1 MSVVLG
7 FVAPSRP
14 QLLLAAERNEG
25 WQRLHDSF
33 ADARQQLTDSGAE
46 QLLIYSTQWHSIIGH
61 QMQADPNPRWSK
73 VDDDFHDLGTINYDL
88 KVDSEFAERYCEA
101 AKRRGL
107 AARTVNYH
115 GFPVDTGSLVVAQL
129 LNPENRIPIGIVS
142 CNVYADRGE
151 TLVLGKAARD
161 AIEASGK
168 KVAVAASTSL
178 SNRMY
183 TEAIDPQNDK
193 IYSQKDDEWNR
204 KLLELLEEGRLEDVS
219 QLARQFATEAHGEQR
234 MKAMWWLAAVMGE
247 TNNYS
252 GKLFGYEAV
261 YGTGQALLSL
271 CPQHS
276 SSQLFEYDEDS
287 SETYQG
293 DRNILSK

>member
-1 MSVVLG
+1 MSVVVG

-14 QLLLAAERNEG
+14 HLLLAPERNAG

-33 ADARQQLTDSGAE
+33 ADARQQLADSDAE
-46 QLLIYSTQWHSIIGH
+46 LLLIYSTQWHSIIGH
-61 QMQADPNPRWSK
+61 QMQADSNPRWSK

-88 KVDSEFAERYCEA
+88 KIDADFATRYCDA
-101 AKRRGL
+101 AEQRGL
-107 AARTVNYH
+107 AARTVDYH
-115 GFPVDTGSLVVAQL
+115 GFPVDTGSLVVAKL
-129 LNPENRIPIGIVS
+129 LNPDNEIPMGIVS

-168 KVAVAASTSL
+168 KVAVVASTAL

-183 TEAIDPQNDK
+183 TTTIDPQNDK

-219 QLARQFATEAHGEQR
+219 QLARQFAAEAHGEQR

-271 CPQHS
+271 TPQQN